1 MLKYGSEWQSCLVL
15 DNILGTKKEWMKN
28 KWMTLVHF
36 SSNKTNTIGDI
47 FPILYI
53 YIYIYIYITPVHV
66 STLATEEKVVFVFE
80 FGVDFAGI
88 FYDVFLC
95 TSFCIIFCF
104 VLPA

>member
-53 YIYIYIYITPVHV
+53 YITPVHV
-66 STLATEEKVVFVFE
+66 STLATGEKVVVFE